1 MNKFA
6 DIFVSTYS
14 GNRLYLANPSIDDVS
29 ILDIAHHLAGV
40 NRFSGATTVPYSVAQ
55 HSVHVSYLVPQGYE
69 LAGLL
74 HDAAEAYLGDMVKPL
89 KLFLGDEFA
98 AMEKNVMN
106 VIAEAFG
113 VDYRDYDP
121 IKRADLVAL
130 ATEKRDLMP
139 FSSED
144 WSYLDG
150 VNPDPM
156 TIKPWSH
163 QGAKQ
168 AYLNRFDS
176 IMAFYKEAA

>member
-1 MNKFA
+1 MNLN

-14 GNRLYLANPSIDDVS
+14 GNKLYLASPSVDDVC
-29 ILDIAHHLAGV
+29 IMDIAHHLAGI

-55 HSVHVSYLVPQGYE
+55 HCVHVSYLVPQGYE

-89 KLFLGDEFA
+89 KVFLGDEFVSL
-98 AMEKNVMN
+98 ENKFMN

-113 VDYRDYDP
+113 VDFRDYAP
-121 IKRADLVAL
+121 IKRADLIAL

-139 FSSED
+139 FSTED

-150 VNPDPM
+150 ISPDP
-156 TIKPWSH
+156 IRIQPWSH
-163 QGAKQ
+163 QWAKQ
-168 AYLNRFDS
+168 AFLNRFDA